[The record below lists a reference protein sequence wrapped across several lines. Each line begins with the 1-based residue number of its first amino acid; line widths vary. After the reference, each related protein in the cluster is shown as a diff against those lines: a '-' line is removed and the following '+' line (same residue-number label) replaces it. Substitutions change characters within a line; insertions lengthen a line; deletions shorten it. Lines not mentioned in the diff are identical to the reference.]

1 MENDSDPWYHLL
13 WITGIHVS
21 SHLYR
26 PWDSLGGAAMKFN
39 IQKYDYYLMVLTII
53 VLFAVGLLCVYGV
66 FFYNYLAVNPQW
78 QDTIEYTQFIDAM
91 NSYLFPL
98 LVLLLIIL
106 GLCIP
111 KRLLKQDILIIFSAV
126 ILALTLV
133 LAALSGI
140 ETGLGFIL
148 AVMTGIQGI
157 VLIMTIKKS
166 GTLRFEKEGYTAR
179 LGSSLLHF
187 GLVILIFNFV
197 ALRENPLH
205 ISIFW
210 GGTLLITAGNI
221 FSFYPERI
229 SSILIPK

>member
-1 MENDSDPWYHLL
+1 
-13 WITGIHVS
+13 V
-21 SHLYR
+21 
-26 PWDSLGGAAMKFN
+26 KFN
-39 IQKYDYYLMVLTII
+39 IQKYDYYLMVVTII
-53 VLFAVGLLCVYGV
+53 ILFAIGILSVYGV
-66 FFYNYLAVNPQW
+66 FSYNYLAVNPQW
-78 QDTIEYTQFIDAM
+78 QNSIQYTQFIDAM

-111 KRLLKQDILIIFSAV
+111 KRLLKQDILITFSAV

-148 AVMTGIQGI
+148 AVMTVIQGI
-157 VLIMTIKKS
+157 VLIMTINKS

-179 LGSSLLHF
+179 VGSSLLHF

-197 ALRENPLH
+197 ALRESPQH

-210 GGTLLITAGNI
+210 SGTLLITAGNI

-229 SSILIPK
+229 SSILTHK